1 MQPNLQDRIV
11 INCFAIN
18 NGECS
23 ILNQTNCVNCKF
35 FKTKNRLV
43 YENYKRIERKQRLKE
58 EG

>member
-1 MQPNLQDRIV
+1 MQPNIENSIA
-11 INCFAIN
+11 INCFAMN

-43 YENYKRIERKQRLKE
+43 YENYKRIERK
-58 EG
+58 